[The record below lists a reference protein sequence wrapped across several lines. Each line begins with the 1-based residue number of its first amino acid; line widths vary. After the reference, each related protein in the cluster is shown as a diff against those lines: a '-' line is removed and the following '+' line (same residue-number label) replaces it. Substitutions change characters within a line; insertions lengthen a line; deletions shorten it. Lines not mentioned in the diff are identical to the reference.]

1 MLQILRWNYSNKKK
15 GTYKIAKQVSVMNEY
30 TKLYQKMRET
40 CIPPLNKTKTVNAIR
55 KARNPITFLV
65 KEILFRP
72 PSR

>member
-1 MLQILRWNYSNKKK
+1 
-15 GTYKIAKQVSVMNEY
+15 MNEY

-55 KARNPITFLV
+55 KARNP

>member
-1 MLQILRWNYSNKKK
+1 
-15 GTYKIAKQVSVMNEY
+15 MNEY
-30 TKLYQKMRET
+30 TELYQKMRET

-72 PSR
+72 PSRWYK